1 MANNKPKEKISA
13 GTVSRALWENDLT
26 TRDGK
31 TITVL
36 KASIEKRYRDATGA
50 WKSSNSFSRNE
61 VAQAIYCLMKAY
73 DAMMAKSTEDE
84 EVVTSE

>member
-1 MANNKPKEKISA
+1 MANNKPKEQISA
-13 GTVSRALWENDLT
+13 GTVSCALWENDLT
-26 TRDGK
+26 TRDGR

-36 KASIEKRYRDATGA
+36 KASIEKRYRDAAGA
-50 WKSSNSFSRNE
+50 WKRSNSYGRNE
-61 VAQAIYCLMKAY
+61 IPQVIYCLMKAY